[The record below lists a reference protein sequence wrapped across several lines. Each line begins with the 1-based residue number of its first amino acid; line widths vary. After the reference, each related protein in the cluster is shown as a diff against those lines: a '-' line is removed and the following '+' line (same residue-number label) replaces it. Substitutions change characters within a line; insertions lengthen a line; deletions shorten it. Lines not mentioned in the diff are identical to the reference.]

1 MKYLGIFLEVYFLIH
16 KYIHILIKYEIYIN
30 MYINV
35 HYFYI
40 FAPNWNLIDI
50 KVTHYPLLP
59 FKACM
64 YLYFYR
70 MIQNGAC
77 VNQQGNDEVVH
88 HLD

>member
-1 MKYLGIFLEVYFLIH
+1 M
-16 KYIHILIKYEIYIN
+16 N

-40 FAPNWNLIDI
+40 FAHNWNLIDI

-59 FKACM
+59 FKAYM